1 MGILLRAVQEDA
13 HRSHAALERGQ
24 RLLKAEK
31 IIRLVETERPWE
43 GARVLDIGTG
53 AGVIAHTI
61 SQKVGP
67 EGSVN
72 SLDVGDE
79 RVEKDGYSFQQVTD
93 PRLPFEDKSFE
104 IVLSNHVIEHVGDLP
119 EQRLHVAEI
128 HRVLRDDGL
137 LYLATATRW
146 LVMEPHY
153 RLPFLSWFPRP
164 VAGLYLRAARK
175 GDEYDCYLPSHRR
188 LRRTLAEAG
197 FRWEEPVFEAMR
209 LMAEIEQP
217 TGVTK
222 AILTAP
228 EPALKVMRPVIP
240 TIICLA
246 RKT

>member
-1 MGILLRAVQEDA
+1 VEEQA
-13 HRSHAALERGQ
+13 HRSHAALARGQ

-31 IIRLVETERPWE
+31 IIRLIETERPLE
-43 GARVLDIGTG
+43 GAQVLDIGTG

-79 RVEKDGYSFQQVTD
+79 RVEKDGYTFRQVSD

-164 VAGLYLRAARK
+164 VAGLYLRATRK
-175 GDEYDCYLPSHRR
+175 GDDYDCYLPSHRR
-188 LRRTLAEAG
+188 LRRTLSEAG
-197 FRWEEPVFEAMR
+197 FRWHEPVFEAMR

>member
-1 MGILLRAVQEDA
+1 MEEQA

-31 IIRLVETERPWE
+31 IMRLVETERPWE

-61 SQKVGP
+61 SQKVGLAG
-67 EGSVN
+67 EVQ

-79 RVEKDGYSFQQVTD
+79 RVEREGYSFQQVTS
-93 PRLPFEDKSFE
+93 PRLPFEDKSFDV
-104 IVLSNHVIEHVGDLP
+104 VLSNHVIEHVGDLP

-164 VAGLYLRAARK
+164 VAGLYLRATRK
-175 GDEYDCYLPSHRR
+175 CEDYDCYLPSHRR
-188 LRRTLAEAG
+188 LRQTLAEAG
-197 FRWEEPVFEAMR
+197 FRWKEPVFEAMR

-246 RKT
+246 RKS

>member
-1 MGILLRAVQEDA
+1 VQESA
-13 HRSHAALERGQ
+13 HRSHAALERGH

-43 GARVLDIGTG
+43 GAEVLDIGTG

-61 SQKVGP
+61 SQRVGP

-79 RVEKDGYSFQQVTD
+79 RVEKDGYTFQQVTD
-93 PRLPFEDKSFE
+93 PRLPFEDKSFD

-164 VAGLYLRAARK
+164 VAGLYLRATRK
-175 GDEYDCYLPSHRR
+175 GGDYDCYLPSHRR

-197 FRWEEPVFEAMR
+197 FRWTEPVFEAMR

-217 TGVTK
+217 SGMTK

-246 RKT
+246 RKR

>member
-1 MGILLRAVQEDA
+1 VGILLRAVQEDA

-31 IIRLVETERPWE
+31 IVRLVETERPWA

-53 AGVIAHTI
+53 AGVIAHTLA
-61 SQKVGP
+61 KEVGP
-67 EGSVN
+67 DGEVY

-79 RVEKDGYSFQQVTD
+79 RVETDGYHFQQVAD
-93 PRLPFEDKSFE
+93 PRLPFDERSFD
-104 IVLSNHVIEHVGDLP
+104 IVLSNHVIEHVGDTP
-119 EQRLHVAEI
+119 AQRLHVAEI

-164 VAGLYLRAARK
+164 VAGLYLRATRR
-175 GDEYDCYLPSHRR
+175 GRYYDCYLPSHRR
-188 LRRTLAEAG
+188 LRRTLSDAG
-197 FRWEEPVFEAMR
+197 LRWKEPVFEAMR

-246 RKT
+246 RKR